1 MFLGDCFLRL
11 TKSQKVHRYNSEGDV
26 DVGRV
31 LRDLSK
37 ENNPKIKPV
46 RYLMAPPPLL
56 EDCFLR
62 LTKSHNEYRYHSAG
76 DVDVGRNLRDL
87 SKENNPKINPYAK
100 LMAPRL
106 YLKIEWRV

>member
-1 MFLGDCFLRL
+1 MSPPVFLGDCFLRL

-37 ENNPKIKPV
+37 ENNPKI
-46 RYLMAPPPLL
+46 
-56 EDCFLR
+56 
-62 LTKSHNEYRYHSAG
+62 
-76 DVDVGRNLRDL
+76 
-87 SKENNPKINPYAK
+87 NPYAK